1 MSLFNAR
8 ALATLVAVAGSALSR
23 RVTIILETL
32 VKEEERL
39 SDDEEELQD
48 AITEAETAVLA
59 SIQDPEGLN
68 TVMMLLLSWLVS
80 ESCVATTLLTISL
93 GSDTNHHGVV
103 QVPATCSHSF
113 ARSASLMHRSIALIG
128 SVNWSPCWMIV
139 KSKSTLRRGTLWTC
153 S

>member
-39 SDDEEELQD
+39 SDDQEELQD

-68 TVMMLLLSWLVS
+68 TVMMLLLSW
-80 ESCVATTLLTISL
+80 
-93 GSDTNHHGVV
+93 
-103 QVPATCSHSF
+103 
-113 ARSASLMHRSIALIG
+113 
-128 SVNWSPCWMIV
+128 
-139 KSKSTLRRGTLWTC
+139 
-153 S
+153 